1 MQQLTHLQQTL
12 QQRSNPYQLLIMSKP
27 VDQSVDGF
35 IRYRIDL
42 AYDGTA
48 YWGFAAQK
56 KYKTV
61 QGELLKA
68 LTTVF
73 GKSKTAFEMRVAGRT
88 DAGVHATAQ
97 VVHIDLS
104 PTQLKRL
111 GRTVGMM
118 GSLNDL
124 LPEDIRIHSVTEA
137 PAGFD
142 ARYSASFRRYRYTIA
157 DKLAPKNPLLA
168 RSTLWIKH
176 ELDLVNMQA
185 SALGL
190 VGLHDFASFC
200 RPKLG
205 ATTIREVRELSVQR
219 NPAAGNVIEVEIRA
233 DAFCHNMVR
242 AIVGALIAAGEHKT
256 TPDGVIKRLEKR
268 SRVGSFKVQP
278 PHGLTLIEV
287 GYPPNDQLAAQA
299 EMAKNLRTLDE
310 N

>member
-1 MQQLTHLQQTL
+1 
-12 QQRSNPYQLLIMSKP
+12 
-27 VDQSVDGF
+27 
-35 IRYRIDL
+35 
-42 AYDGTA
+42 
-48 YWGFAAQK
+48 
-56 KYKTV
+56 
-61 QGELLKA
+61 
-68 LTTVF
+68 
-73 GKSKTAFEMRVAGRT
+73 MRVAGRT

-97 VVHIDLS
+97 VVHIDLT
-104 PTQLKRL
+104 PKQLKRL

-124 LPEDIRIHSVTEA
+124 LPDDIRIHNVTEA
-137 PAGFD
+137 PEGFD
-142 ARYSASFRRYRYTIA
+142 ARYSASYRRYRYTIA
-157 DKLAPKNPLLA
+157 DKVAPKNPLSA

-205 ATTIREVRELSVQR
+205 ATTIREVRELTVAR
-219 NPAAGNVIEVEIRA
+219 NPAAGNVIEVEIKA

-242 AIVGALIAAGEHKT
+242 AIVGALIAAGEGKT

>member
-1 MQQLTHLQQTL
+1 
-12 QQRSNPYQLLIMSKP
+12 MSKP
-27 VDQSVDGF
+27 VDHSVDGF
-35 IRYRIDL
+35 TRYRIDL
-42 AYDGTA
+42 AYDGTE

-56 KYKTV
+56 KHRTV
-61 QGELLKA
+61 QGELIKA

-73 GKSKTAFEMRVAGRT
+73 GKSKTSFDMRVAGRT

-97 VVHIDLS
+97 VVHIDL
-104 PTQLKRL
+104 TEKQLKRL

-124 LPEDIRIHSVTEA
+124 LPTDIRIHSVTEA

-176 ELDLVNMQA
+176 ELDLVAMQA

-190 VGLHDFASFC
+190 VGLHDYASFC

-205 ATTIREVRELSVQR
+205 ATTIREVRELTVSR
-219 NPAAGNVIEVEIRA
+219 NKKANNVIEVEIMA

-256 TPDGVIKRLEKR
+256 TPDGVLKTLAKR
-268 SRVGSFKVQP
+268 SRIGSFKVQP

-287 GYPPNDQLAAQA
+287 GYPPNSQLAIQA
-299 EMAKNLRTLDE
+299 ENAKNLRTLDE

>member
-1 MQQLTHLQQTL
+1 
-12 QQRSNPYQLLIMSKP
+12 MSKP
-27 VDQSVDGF
+27 VDPSVDGF
-35 IRYRIDL
+35 TRYRIDL
-42 AYDGTA
+42 AYDGTR

-56 KYKTV
+56 KHRTV

-73 GKSKTAFEMRVAGRT
+73 GKSKTSFDMRVAGRT

-97 VVHIDLS
+97 VVHIDL
-104 PTQLKRL
+104 TAKQLKRL

-124 LPEDIRIHSVTEA
+124 LPTDIRIHSVTEA
-137 PAGFD
+137 PEGFD

-168 RSTLWIKH
+168 HTTLWIKH
-176 ELDLVNMQA
+176 ELDLLNMQA

-190 VGLHDFASFC
+190 VGLHDYASFC

-205 ATTIREVRELSVQR
+205 ATTIREVQELSVTR
-219 NPAAGNVIEVEIRA
+219 NVAAGNVIEVEIKA

-242 AIVGALIAAGEHKT
+242 AIVGALIASGEHKT
-256 TPDGVIKRLEKR
+256 TPDGVLKTLAKR
-268 SRVGSFKVQP
+268 SRIGSFKVQP

-287 GYPPNDQLAAQA
+287 GYPPNSQLAAQA
-299 EMAKNLRTLDE
+299 EQAKNLRTLDE